1 MKNINL
7 NDLKEKVNKFLKDK
21 KKVKLASII
30 LGSSILGITTI
41 AVIASVASK
50 SNQMNES
57 EHLFQ
62 VEPKPKKQT
71 PEQPV
76 DPNPS
81 PTPTPNPQPEPKPGT
96 NDKRESL
103 LTLKISQ
110 ARDYL
115 QELNKQRYKEL
126 KTSLNQGI
134 ESALLT
140 ALEIA
145 QNVNNSNQ
153 EELTEKLNQ
162 AVNALDIILNKTQQ
176 DKEEL
181 DNSSLLFS
189 ISQNPNS
196 VQYENRNDF
205 RLITFELSST
215 LPLDDVNEIS
225 DTILVEYNNADHN
238 LQLHLK
244 EFKENSNNQSILMS
258 FRVFENTNYIV
269 KGIYLSDTNQLR
281 NLESVP
287 VNVTEINVPNPLTPE
302 VDNNKNTVT
311 PNLED
316 LAILRN
322 NLFNVRRLSEQ
333 VQENEIVNLP
343 ENKELYLYLINGER
357 INKYLPNTITY
368 KEKQYYLVPNQTYT
382 ATNQNTTNESNNKI
396 IQKNFTVNYQLVQ
409 SNENQTTDA
418 INNNLNVTFKV
429 NYINYAVA
437 HGNNLTNTKLSVDRT
452 KSNSSGETNLLDKLI
467 DGNKDKADGS
477 YWNNWNQKE
486 RDQSNQLSEFVFNV
500 NNDENVLISQLNIY
514 IKAANSLGGLV
525 LPEEMRIQV
534 SEDGV
539 NFKDVKHQDKINF
552 ADFGSHNGTALNSS
566 EYTSLDNDSQGVKL
580 VTIHFEPSFAKFIK
594 FKWVPRSYTS
604 GNLRH
609 YPIQLPEL
617 EFYDITNKDIE
628 VLKNEF
634 ISFTN
639 QKTEILNNLKTK
651 NEVFASFTDTNT
663 KKYSIVISKAQELKN
678 EIQNRESELLNL
690 PNHRFKNEIELLEA
704 KFKKVIDEFNKAKG
718 QNPNNDPKL
727 AQGLLKTRTLLNE
740 IIEYGNSNPSVYYS
754 REYSFKYKGFIKQ
767 LETINND
774 ANATL
779 NQFLNLEFKLR
790 DEFEEFKKELQNSII
805 NESVVVINEETFK
818 IKNIS
823 TEEHEVSFNLDIY
836 RIKPEENRSIKL
848 NINNIP
854 NGVIVNE
861 IPFSQWS
868 SVEDDQNNNLPRTV
882 KLKLKVTGKP
892 EILQSVSF
900 DKILL
905 GDHELI
911 RMPRQEFK
919 LQKLQNSVKKFNRS
933 YDVNSKSYRFDFELN
948 NGLSI
953 DLNFNSKVVFKL
965 ENNKIKEFKLTK
977 VQENDTVK
985 YQFIAP
991 SEQIIPQEGQE
1002 IQPNALYLKELRL
1015 NTNGKEIDNLDSL
1028 PLLKIQDNTDLT
1040 FNKEN
1045 PLWHLKE
1052 VNLEI
1057 FDAYIDLFKDEN
1069 ESTIQRQAKHQAFIK
1084 IKNPENLITFPRNN
1098 FLIQLR
1104 GGNQL
1109 TFPNNSLVFNDEND
1123 VLEFASNVEFSF
1135 DNSDDELK
1143 LHILKIGYE
1152 HQGDNS
1158 FDIDIPITKFKQDSD
1173 INDGVKLRRA
1183 PKTTNHLLGRDQ
1195 I

>member
-1 MKNINL
+1 M
-7 NDLKEKVNKFLKDK
+7 
-21 KKVKLASII
+21 
-30 LGSSILGITTI
+30 
-41 AVIASVASK
+41 
-50 SNQMNES
+50 
-57 EHLFQ
+57 
-62 VEPKPKKQT
+62 
-71 PEQPV
+71 
-76 DPNPS
+76 
-81 PTPTPNPQPEPKPGT
+81 
-96 NDKRESL
+96 
-103 LTLKISQ
+103 
-110 ARDYL
+110 
-115 QELNKQRYKEL
+115 
-126 KTSLNQGI
+126 
-134 ESALLT
+134 
-140 ALEIA
+140 
-145 QNVNNSNQ
+145 
-153 EELTEKLNQ
+153 
-162 AVNALDIILNKTQQ
+162 
-176 DKEEL
+176 
-181 DNSSLLFS
+181 
-189 ISQNPNS
+189 
-196 VQYENRNDF
+196 
-205 RLITFELSST
+205 
-215 LPLDDVNEIS
+215 
-225 DTILVEYNNADHN
+225 
-238 LQLHLK
+238 
-244 EFKENSNNQSILMS
+244 
-258 FRVFENTNYIV
+258 
-269 KGIYLSDTNQLR
+269 
-281 NLESVP
+281 
-287 VNVTEINVPNPLTPE
+287 
-302 VDNNKNTVT
+302 
-311 PNLED
+311 
-316 LAILRN
+316 
-322 NLFNVRRLSEQ
+322 
-333 VQENEIVNLP
+333 
-343 ENKELYLYLINGER
+343 
-357 INKYLPNTITY
+357 
-368 KEKQYYLVPNQTYT
+368 
-382 ATNQNTTNESNNKI
+382 
-396 IQKNFTVNYQLVQ
+396 
-409 SNENQTTDA
+409 
-418 INNNLNVTFKV
+418 
-429 NYINYAVA
+429 
-437 HGNNLTNTKLSVDRT
+437 
-452 KSNSSGETNLLDKLI
+452 
-467 DGNKDKADGS
+467 
-477 YWNNWNQKE
+477 
-486 RDQSNQLSEFVFNV
+486 
-500 NNDENVLISQLNIY
+500 
-514 IKAANSLGGLV
+514 
-525 LPEEMRIQV
+525 
-534 SEDGV
+534 
-539 NFKDVKHQDKINF
+539 
-552 ADFGSHNGTALNSS
+552 
-566 EYTSLDNDSQGVKL
+566 
-580 VTIHFEPSFAKFIK
+580 
-594 FKWVPRSYTS
+594 
-604 GNLRH
+604 
-609 YPIQLPEL
+609 
-617 EFYDITNKDIE
+617 
-628 VLKNEF
+628 
-634 ISFTN
+634 
-639 QKTEILNNLKTK
+639 
-651 NEVFASFTDTNT
+651 
-663 KKYSIVISKAQELKN
+663 
-678 EIQNRESELLNL
+678 
-690 PNHRFKNEIELLEA
+690 
-704 KFKKVIDEFNKAKG
+704 
-718 QNPNNDPKL
+718 
-727 AQGLLKTRTLLNE
+727 LKTRTLLNE

-933 YDVNSKSYRFDFELN
+933 YDVNSKLYRFNFELN

-953 DLNFNSKVVFKL
+953 DLNFNSKVVFTL

-1123 VLEFASNVEFSF
+1123 VLEFASNVELSF

-1152 HQGDNS
+1152 HQGD
-1158 FDIDIPITKFKQDSD
+1158 IVLT
-1173 INDGVKLRRA
+1173 
-1183 PKTTNHLLGRDQ
+1183 
-1195 I
+1195 